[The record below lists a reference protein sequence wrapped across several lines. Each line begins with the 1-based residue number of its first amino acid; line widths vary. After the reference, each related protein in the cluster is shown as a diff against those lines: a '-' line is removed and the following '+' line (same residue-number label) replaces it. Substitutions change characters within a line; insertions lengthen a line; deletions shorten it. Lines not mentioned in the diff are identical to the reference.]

1 MVATSCLRKHV
12 LVLLDECFLTSPTLL
27 SARVSNVG
35 LAGGCRGGVYMFVT
49 IARSSGTSWFGV

>member
-49 IARSSGTSWFGV
+49 IARSSGTS